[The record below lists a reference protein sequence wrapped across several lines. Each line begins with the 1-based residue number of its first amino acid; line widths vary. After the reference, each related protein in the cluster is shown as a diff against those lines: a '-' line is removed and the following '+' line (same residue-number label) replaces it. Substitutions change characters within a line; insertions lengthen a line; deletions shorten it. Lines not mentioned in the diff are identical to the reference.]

1 MNRHFKNNF
10 VRMKKSL
17 LLFLILF
24 IFQLP
29 VLIAVEFSP
38 KEKAVIYTNAIKVL
52 ETYQTIINDIGT
64 SAVTDIEKAKS
75 SSESFLELFV
85 NRQVLLFNDLDPSH
99 KLSEFYE
106 AETYSSN
113 VILWYPDGITI
124 DLDLTNAR
132 VSDIMQHEEIV
143 YSIDLVVTKSINGNY
158 LNETMNNNKEELT
171 FRIAF
176 GLENKNLT
184 NFKIV
189 GIRSAASNIVVD
201 YSQTLKEVNSEKLSI
216 EDLDKI
222 YGEIKTVL
230 QDYTNFLSLLGDPQ
244 ETDEDKEFYKTSF
257 LKLFQNDDTRLYND
271 IMPDP
276 PVNLISVKDYLNN
289 YKINFPNGINN
300 VKINSDSAKFGK
312 VMRSEDESYYT
323 YVDANKFFSGSFRE
337 KEVHRKMFP
346 LIFKISF
353 SESGKTFNNFV
364 INSIDISST
373 DFYEDTPE
381 GMLQKKPSM
390 IIQPVS
396 RKGLALSFIASFGQA
411 NIINKNLESI
421 TLENNYHEWNVS
433 TLYGYVGS
441 IGISYYYNDH
451 VALRTGLEF
460 NNLST
465 RFSLNGLFTDS
476 VNLFFDPNDRLYNKK
491 IEADFDSL
499 VTINQIT
506 VPILI
511 NYTSGKPGKLG
522 FYAEGGAKVS
532 ISLKST
538 YTNTGNYNYMGWFP
552 GDPYGGDKTT
562 EIWGYYSREN
572 INETAKAKTS
582 LFYLS
587 FYSSAGINI
596 PLGYY
601 SSIMVGPEVSIGISD
616 IMNNQNFYTDIF
628 GNILDHKPTKMNY
641 FGFKI
646 SLAYKL

>member
-1 MNRHFKNNF
+1 M
-10 VRMKKSL
+10 
-17 LLFLILF
+17 
-24 IFQLP
+24 
-29 VLIAVEFSP
+29 AVEFSA

-52 ETYQTIINDIGT
+52 ESYQTIINDIGT

-124 DLDLTNAR
+124 DLDLANAH

-176 GLENKNLT
+176 GLENKDLT

-201 YSQTLKEVNSEKLSI
+201 YSQTLKEVNSENLSI

-257 LKLFQNDDTRLYND
+257 QNLFQSDDIKLYND

-276 PVNLISVKDYLNN
+276 PVNLIPIKVYLAN
-289 YKINFPNGINN
+289 YKIDFPDGIKNI
-300 VKINSDSAKFGK
+300 KINSDSAKFGK
-312 VMRSEDESYYT
+312 VMMSDEESYYT
-323 YVDANKFFSGSFRE
+323 FVDANKFFSGNFE
-337 KEVHRKMFP
+337 GKEVYREMFP

-353 SESGKTFNNFV
+353 NKSGKTFNNFV

-373 DFYEDTPE
+373 DFYQDTPE

-396 RKGLALSFIASFGQA
+396 RKGLVLSFIGSFGRT
-411 NIINKNLESI
+411 NIKNKNLESI
-421 TLENNYHEWNVS
+421 TLANNDHEWNIS

-441 IGISYYYNDH
+441 VGMSYYYNDN
-451 VALRTGLEF
+451 VAFRTGLEF
-460 NNLST
+460 NKLSS
-465 RFSLNGLFTDS
+465 RFSLDGTFTDS
-476 VNLFFDPNDRLYNKK
+476 VNLFSDVNDYLFKK
-491 IEADFDSL
+491 TIEADFDSL
-499 VTINQIT
+499 VTLNLIT
-506 VPILI
+506 IPILI
-511 NYTSGKPGKLG
+511 NYTSGKPGRFG

-532 ISLKST
+532 IALKST
-538 YTNTGNYNYMGWFP
+538 YTNKGKYNSVGYFEA
-552 GDPYGGDKTT
+552 DPNPSIYRTT
-562 EIWGYYSREN
+562 PDWGFYEREN
-572 INETAKAKTS
+572 INETAKVKTS

-587 FYSSAGINI
+587 FYTSAGINI

-601 SSIMVGPEVSIGISD
+601 TSIMMGPEISIGVSD
-616 IMNNQNFYTDIF
+616 IMNNQKSYSDIF
-628 GNILDHKPTKMNY
+628 GNVLDHKPTKMNY